1 MNLAEMLGYADIA
14 QLARIAGVYRCDC
27 SGHSKHELIQAILV
41 AVSGK
46 ELFDNQ
52 LEDMP
57 VEDLRFLNS
66 LLFDSRDAF
75 SLEDLVARARN
86 CSFGKDDQSAVTGA
100 RSAISASEMLPGSEQ
115 SRKEP
120 ADKPVS
126 KRSSKKVKPA
136 AEPGPR
142 DTIARFKHLG
152 WLFNGHSGMDRY
164 LFHVPS
170 DLKQRFKEALARRY
184 RRAIKECGEPPV
196 YRDEQLLLADDIL
209 HLLRYVEQQE
219 IPLTVEGA
227 MYKRQTL
234 QVLELMSITEEMP
247 VKGAWRFGY
256 GRRFKDYPDR
266 LSLLYDYCY
275 YSGLISESD
284 MRLTL
289 TMAGKEKLEGKRR
302 EEPSELY
309 RFWLRLYKGAVPNL
323 TAIVHWID
331 ELAVKWVAIDPLRSE
346 LLPLIRPFYYDS
358 AETVFNQ
365 RVIMMMLHLGLLRV
379 GEDEQGCQVVRMTA
393 AGHAIVRGVHVSEQ
407 DHIQLD

>member
-14 QLARIAGVYRCDC
+14 QLARIAGVYRCEC

-46 ELFDNQ
+46 EMFDSQ

-57 VEDLRFLNS
+57 IEDLRFLNS

-75 SLEDLVARARN
+75 SLEDLIARARN
-86 CSFGKDDQSAVTGA
+86 CSFGTEQQTMGVDAPSMGETLPDKVLSKQTPAG
-100 RSAISASEMLPGSEQ
+100 RSP
-115 SRKEP
+115 
-120 ADKPVS
+120 S
-126 KRSSKKVKPA
+126 KRSAKKEKPA
-136 AEPGPR
+136 AQPGPR

-170 DLKQRFKEALARRY
+170 DMKQRFKEALARRY
-184 RRAIKECGEPPV
+184 RKMIKECEEPHV
-196 YRDEQLLLADDIL
+196 YRDEQTLLADDML
-209 HLLRYVEQQE
+209 HLLRYVDQQE

-227 MYKRQTL
+227 MYKRQTQ
-234 QVLELMSITEEMP
+234 QVLELLSVTEELP
-247 VKGAWRFGY
+247 AKGAWRFGY

-266 LSLLYDYCY
+266 LSLLYDFCY
-275 YSGLISESD
+275 YGGLISEAD

-302 EEPSELY
+302 EEPLEFY

-323 TAIVHWID
+323 AAIVHWID
-331 ELAVKWVAIDPLRSE
+331 ELAVKWVAIDSLKSE

-365 RVIMMMLHLGLLRV
+365 RVIMMMLHLGLLRI
-379 GEDEQGCQVVRMTA
+379 GEDEQGSQVVRMTA
-393 AGHAIVRGVHVSEQ
+393 AGQAIVRGVHVSEQ
-407 DHIQLD
+407 EHIRLD